1 MTFDIVTVGGATID
15 VFIETAEKELKK
27 DISHNDVCF
36 MVGEKIL
43 VPSMKVD
50 TGGGGTNTAV
60 AFSRLGLKTG
70 FVGKLGQDVIAKNI
84 MEGLANEKVKF
95 LGSTGKGESGYSV
108 VLMHLPRDRTILT
121 FKGINDQLSSR
132 DVKWPGMKTRWIY
145 FSSLLGQSFATSK
158 KIVSYAKKHK
168 IRWAF
173 NPSMYMAEKG
183 VNYLK
188 PMINGCDVLIMNK
201 EEAQALL
208 KSKSDIPVLLKKL
221 SLFAKIPV
229 VTDGPRGSY
238 AYFDGTMYHNIPHDI
253 KVIETTGAGDAFAS
267 GVVAGLMMEKDLEFA
282 LKLGQAESESV
293 IQYIG
298 AKNKLLSKNEAYRLA
313 SRVKVVKKRI

>member
-1 MTFDIVTVGGATID
+1 MVFDIVTVGGATID

-27 DISHNDVCF
+27 DLSHNDVCF

-84 MEGLANEKVKF
+84 LEGLAKEKVKF

-108 VLMHLPRDRTILT
+108 ILMHLPRDRTILT

-132 DVKWPGMKTRWIY
+132 DVKWNELKTKWIY

-158 KIVSYAKKHK
+158 KIVAYARKHK

-183 VNYLK
+183 LNHLK
-188 PMINGCDVLIMNK
+188 PMIDGCDVLIMNK

-208 KSKSDIPVLLKKL
+208 RSKADIPALLKRL
-221 SLFAKIPV
+221 SKYAKIPII
-229 VTDGPRGSY
+229 TDGSKGAY
-238 AYFDGTMYHNIPHDI
+238 AYFDGTMYHNIPYNV
-253 KVIETTGAGDAFAS
+253 KVVETTGAGDAFAS
-267 GVVAGLMMEKDLEFA
+267 GVVAGLMLKKDLEFA
-282 LKLGQAESESV
+282 LKLGQAESESK
-293 IQYIG
+293 IQHLG
-298 AKNKLLSKNEAYRLA
+298 AKNGLLSRNEAFRLVN
-313 SRVKVVKKRI
+313 RVKVIKKRI

>member
-1 MTFDIVTVGGATID
+1 MAFDVVTVGGATVD

-27 DISHNDVCF
+27 DISHRDVCY

-60 AFSRLGLKTG
+60 AFSKLGLKTG
-70 FVGKLGQDVIAKNI
+70 FIGKIGKDMIGKNI
-84 MEGLANEKVKF
+84 LSVLGKEKVKF
-95 LGSTGKGESGYSV
+95 LGSTGNGESGYSV
-108 VLMHLPRDRTILT
+108 ILMHLPKDRTILT
-121 FKGINDQLSSR
+121 FKGINDQLSTR
-132 DVKWPGMKTRWIY
+132 DVKWSGLKAKWIY
-145 FSSLLGQSFATSK
+145 FSSLMGQSFATSK

-183 VNYLK
+183 LTYLK

-208 KSKSDIPVLLKKL
+208 KSSIDIPALLKKL
-221 SLFAKIPV
+221 AKYAKIPII
-229 VTDGPRGSY
+229 TDGPKGAY
-238 AYFDGTMYHNIPHDI
+238 AYFDGVMYHNIPYNV
-253 KVIETTGAGDAFAS
+253 KVVETTGAGDAFAS
-267 GVVAGLMMEKDLEFA
+267 GVVAGLMLKKDLEFA
-282 LKLGQAESESV
+282 LRLGQAESESK
-293 IQYIG
+293 IQHLG
-298 AKNKLLSKNEAYRLA
+298 AKNGLLSRNEAFRLMNK
-313 SRVKVVKKRI
+313 VKVIKKRI